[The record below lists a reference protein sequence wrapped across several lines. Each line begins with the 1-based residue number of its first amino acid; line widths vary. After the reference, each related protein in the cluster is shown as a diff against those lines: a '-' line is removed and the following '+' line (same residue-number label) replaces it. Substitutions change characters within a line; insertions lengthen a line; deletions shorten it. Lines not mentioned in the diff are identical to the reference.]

1 MDFVLLFVFLAA
13 TGAVSGLIAGL
24 LGIGGG
30 VVLVPAL
37 YYVFE
42 FLGYESDRLMQVCV
56 ATSGGTI
63 IFNSA
68 RSVLMHHRRGAVDWS
83 VLKHWGPAISLG
95 ALAGVVGAASLRS
108 ASLSVIFGV
117 IGMGLGFYMLISRP
131 HWKLSDTLP
140 GRALAS
146 VYGLVIGFFS
156 AMMGIGGGSFGVPA
170 MTLYGMPVQKAVATS
185 SGFGLLISVPSF
197 VGFLIAGWGLSGLPP
212 YTIGFVN
219 LPALVVIVAISMT
232 TVSLGVRLAHYLPAA
247 VLKRIFAVFISLMAL
262 NMLIKGL
269 GALSM

>member
-1 MDFVLLFVFLAA
+1 MDFVLLFIFLVA
-13 TGAVSGLIAGL
+13 TGALSGLIAGL

-68 RSVLMHHRRGAVDWS
+68 RSVIMHHRRGAVDWS
-83 VLKHWGPAISLG
+83 VLKRWGPAIALG
-95 ALAGVVGAASLRS
+95 ALLGVLGAASLRS
-108 ASLSVIFGV
+108 ANLSVIFGV
-117 IGMGLGFYMLISRP
+117 IGMALGLYMLINRP
-131 HWKLSDTLP
+131 QLRLSETMP
-140 GRALAS
+140 GWVLAS
-146 VYGLVIGFFS
+146 IYGSVTGFFS

-197 VGFLIAGWGLSGLPP
+197 LGFLIAGWGTPSLPP

-219 LPALVVIVAISMT
+219 LPALVIIVAISMT
-232 TVSLGVRLAHYLPAA
+232 TVSLGVRLAHYLSAA
-247 VLKRIFAVFISLMAL
+247 LLKRIFAVVISLMAL
-262 NMLIKGL
+262 NMLVKGL
-269 GALSM
+269 NMLSM

>member
-1 MDFVLLFVFLAA
+1 GMML
-13 TGAVSGLIAGL
+13 GL
-24 LGIGGG
+24 
-30 VVLVPAL
+30 
-37 YYVFE
+37 
-42 FLGYESDRLMQVCV
+42 
-56 ATSGGTI
+56 
-63 IFNSA
+63 
-68 RSVLMHHRRGAVDWS
+68 
-83 VLKHWGPAISLG
+83 
-95 ALAGVVGAASLRS
+95 
-108 ASLSVIFGV
+108 
-117 IGMGLGFYMLISRP
+117 YMLISRP

-197 VGFLIAGWGLSGLPP
+197 VGFLIAGWGLPGLPP

-269 GALSM
+269 VALST